1 MEQEYFGVSLEKL
14 LTSGGQTLYMVAWSL
29 IIGTI
34 IGISLALIL
43 VLCRKGGLIENLI
56 LYNIVSIYINIVRSI
71 PFVILLVAIM
81 PLTRAIVGTTIG
93 STASLVPLV
102 IYISPYLARLMEN
115 SLLEINP
122 GILEAAEAM
131 GASTWQTIRYFL
143 LPETLGSI
151 VLALTTGT
159 IGLLGASAMAGYVGG
174 GGVGDLALTYGY
186 QRMNTPLM
194 IFTVVVL
201 VVFETDSSACRKY
214 NFKKTQTTQIIFIK
228 KRMRNKENNIMK
240 IKKIIA
246 GLLVATTAFSLAACG
261 NSGSGDTKKSDAD
274 TSEKKEIVYGK
285 SQGPY
290 TELFEDAIVPILEKE
305 GYTLKAVDLSDL
317 QTADVALNDGDVDVN
332 VEQHTAYMDSFNQSY
347 NADLVAIS
355 PIPTVPAGV
364 YSEKYDSVDEIPD
377 GAKVAVPNDASN
389 TARCYL
395 MLQKIGWIKL
405 DENADP
411 STVTQDDIVEN
422 PHNIEFTE
430 MNSMTIPAAESDFD
444 YIAITGSVVYNAGI
458 DASTALA
465 NEDISD
471 YLVLQVVVKE
481 ENKDADWAKAIVDAY
496 HSDEFKQYMKEN
508 NDGLWWIPEELQ

>member
-1 MEQEYFGVSLEKL
+1 
-14 LTSGGQTLYMVAWSL
+14 
-29 IIGTI
+29 
-34 IGISLALIL
+34 
-43 VLCRKGGLIENLI
+43 
-56 LYNIVSIYINIVRSI
+56 
-71 PFVILLVAIM
+71 
-81 PLTRAIVGTTIG
+81 
-93 STASLVPLV
+93 
-102 IYISPYLARLMEN
+102 
-115 SLLEINP
+115 
-122 GILEAAEAM
+122 
-131 GASTWQTIRYFL
+131 
-143 LPETLGSI
+143 
-151 VLALTTGT
+151 
-159 IGLLGASAMAGYVGG
+159 
-174 GGVGDLALTYGY
+174 
-186 QRMNTPLM
+186 
-194 IFTVVVL
+194 
-201 VVFETDSSACRKY
+201 
-214 NFKKTQTTQIIFIK
+214 
-228 KRMRNKENNIMK
+228 MK

-332 VEQHTAYMDSFNQSY
+332 VEQHTAYMDNFNKSY

-405 DENADP
+405 DEKADP

-430 MNSMTIPAAESDFD
+430 MNIQ
-444 YIAITGSVVYNAGI
+444 
-458 DASTALA
+458 
-465 NEDISD
+465 D

-481 ENKDADWAKAIVDAY
+481 ENKDADWAQAIVDAY

>member
-1 MEQEYFGVSLEKL
+1 
-14 LTSGGQTLYMVAWSL
+14 
-29 IIGTI
+29 
-34 IGISLALIL
+34 
-43 VLCRKGGLIENLI
+43 
-56 LYNIVSIYINIVRSI
+56 
-71 PFVILLVAIM
+71 
-81 PLTRAIVGTTIG
+81 
-93 STASLVPLV
+93 
-102 IYISPYLARLMEN
+102 
-115 SLLEINP
+115 
-122 GILEAAEAM
+122 
-131 GASTWQTIRYFL
+131 
-143 LPETLGSI
+143 
-151 VLALTTGT
+151 
-159 IGLLGASAMAGYVGG
+159 
-174 GGVGDLALTYGY
+174 
-186 QRMNTPLM
+186 
-194 IFTVVVL
+194 
-201 VVFETDSSACRKY
+201 
-214 NFKKTQTTQIIFIK
+214 
-228 KRMRNKENNIMK
+228 MK

-405 DENADP
+405 DENA
-411 STVTQDDIVEN
+411 
-422 PHNIEFTE
+422 
-430 MNSMTIPAAESDFD
+430 ESDFD

-481 ENKDADWAKAIVDAY
+481 ENKDADWAQAIVDAY

>member
-34 IGISLALIL
+34 IGIILALIL
-43 VLCRKGGLIENLI
+43 VLCRKGGMIENLI

-93 STASLVPLV
+93 LRGAMLPLTVGVPLV

-201 VVFETDSSACRKY
+201 VVFVQILQLAGNTISRKL
-214 NFKKTQTTQIIFIK
+214 
-228 KRMRNKENNIMK
+228 R
-240 IKKIIA
+240 
-246 GLLVATTAFSLAACG
+246 
-261 NSGSGDTKKSDAD
+261 
-274 TSEKKEIVYGK
+274 
-285 SQGPY
+285 
-290 TELFEDAIVPILEKE
+290 
-305 GYTLKAVDLSDL
+305 
-317 QTADVALNDGDVDVN
+317 
-332 VEQHTAYMDSFNQSY
+332 QH
-347 NADLVAIS
+347 
-355 PIPTVPAGV
+355 
-364 YSEKYDSVDEIPD
+364 
-377 GAKVAVPNDASN
+377 
-389 TARCYL
+389 R
-395 MLQKIGWIKL
+395 
-405 DENADP
+405 
-411 STVTQDDIVEN
+411 
-422 PHNIEFTE
+422 
-430 MNSMTIPAAESDFD
+430 
-444 YIAITGSVVYNAGI
+444 
-458 DASTALA
+458 
-465 NEDISD
+465 
-471 YLVLQVVVKE
+471 
-481 ENKDADWAKAIVDAY
+481 
-496 HSDEFKQYMKEN
+496 
-508 NDGLWWIPEELQ
+508 

>member
-34 IGISLALIL
+34 IGIILALIL

-81 PLTRAIVGTTIG
+81 PLTRAIVGTT
-93 STASLVPLV
+93 
-102 IYISPYLARLMEN
+102 RLMEN

-201 VVFETDSSACRKY
+201 VVFVQILQLAGNTISRKL
-214 NFKKTQTTQIIFIK
+214 
-228 KRMRNKENNIMK
+228 R
-240 IKKIIA
+240 
-246 GLLVATTAFSLAACG
+246 
-261 NSGSGDTKKSDAD
+261 
-274 TSEKKEIVYGK
+274 
-285 SQGPY
+285 
-290 TELFEDAIVPILEKE
+290 
-305 GYTLKAVDLSDL
+305 
-317 QTADVALNDGDVDVN
+317 
-332 VEQHTAYMDSFNQSY
+332 QH
-347 NADLVAIS
+347 
-355 PIPTVPAGV
+355 
-364 YSEKYDSVDEIPD
+364 
-377 GAKVAVPNDASN
+377 
-389 TARCYL
+389 R
-395 MLQKIGWIKL
+395 
-405 DENADP
+405 
-411 STVTQDDIVEN
+411 
-422 PHNIEFTE
+422 
-430 MNSMTIPAAESDFD
+430 
-444 YIAITGSVVYNAGI
+444 
-458 DASTALA
+458 
-465 NEDISD
+465 
-471 YLVLQVVVKE
+471 
-481 ENKDADWAKAIVDAY
+481 
-496 HSDEFKQYMKEN
+496 
-508 NDGLWWIPEELQ
+508 